1 MVCDSNILIY
11 AAEPGDT
18 VCRPYVERAEA
29 MIASVTRIEV
39 LGFPRFGLLSAD
51 QQERLQTIVAS
62 TVELA
67 LDEEVIRRAIPLRQ
81 QKKMSLADSI
91 IAATALEYGVPLVT
105 RNVDDF
111 KHIPGLDLRNPFAPG
126 A

>member
-18 VCRPYVERAEA
+18 LCLPYVQRANA

-39 LGFPRFGLLSAD
+39 LGFPRFGNLPPERQA
-51 QQERLQTIVAS
+51 RLQTIVA
-62 TVELA
+62 TTAELA
-67 LDEEVIRRAIPLRQ
+67 MDEEIIRRAITLRQ
-81 QKKMSLADSI
+81 QKSMKLGDAI

-105 RNVDDF
+105 RNEGDF
-111 KHIPGLDLRNPFAPG
+111 KHIAGLVVINPYST
-126 A
+126 

>member
-11 AAEPGDT
+11 AAEPGDAL
-18 VCRPYVERAEA
+18 CLPYVERAEA
-29 MIASVTRIEV
+29 MIASVTKIEV
-39 LGFPRFGLLSAD
+39 LGFPRFGLLSEY
-51 QQERLQTIVAS
+51 QQERLRTVVAS
-62 TVELA
+62 TTELA

-81 QKKMSLADSI
+81 QKKMSLADAI

-111 KHIPGLDLRNPFAPG
+111 QHIPGLEIINPFATQP
-126 A
+126 

>member
-11 AAEPGDT
+11 AGEPGDLL
-18 VCRPYVERAEA
+18 CLPYVEHAEA

-39 LGFPRFGLLSAD
+39 LGFPRFGLLSAA
-51 QQERLQTIVAS
+51 QRARLEALVTSTI
-62 TVELA
+62 ELP
-67 LDEEVIRRAIPLRQ
+67 LDEEVIRQAIPLRQ
-81 QKKMSLADSI
+81 QKKMSLADAI

-111 KHIPGLDLRNPFAPG
+111 KHIPGLQIINPFATLP
-126 A
+126 